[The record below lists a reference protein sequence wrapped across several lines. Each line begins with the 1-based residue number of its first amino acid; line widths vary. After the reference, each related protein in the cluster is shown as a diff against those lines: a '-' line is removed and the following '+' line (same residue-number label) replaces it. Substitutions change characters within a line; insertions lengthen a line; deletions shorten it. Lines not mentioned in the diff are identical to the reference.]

1 MRVEKSYRQAIAE
14 SAPGARND
22 GVNSDISGAICCPHS
37 LRQRPACKQIGRRRL
52 ISFPSRSFFGRSLAR
67 DWLAKNVEESNL
79 LPNEGKLTCHQLQSV
94 PPKLPMRVLVILLLA
109 GALSLGVT
117 RGFSQGREKSET
129 IEASSMGTGTQLG
142 QMFGITVI
150 LYEYSTPEDRQILM
164 QAFEKGKNQGLV
176 NALSKMRA
184 VGHIAITGTLGYDL
198 SYVRMI
204 PTPTGRKIRF
214 VTNRPITFAEAWADS
229 SSQSYNL
236 TGGEFDINDSDKSK
250 NTGVLYPLAQLAI
263 DKQGQL
269 QIELNQNAWT
279 LVDVLD
285 WKGTPGVN

>member
-1 MRVEKSYRQAIAE
+1 M
-14 SAPGARND
+14 G
-22 GVNSDISGAICCPHS
+22 
-37 LRQRPACKQIGRRRL
+37 
-52 ISFPSRSFFGRSLAR
+52 
-67 DWLAKNVEESNL
+67 
-79 LPNEGKLTCHQLQSV
+79 
-94 PPKLPMRVLVILLLA
+94 VLVILLIA
-109 GALSLGVT
+109 GALSSGVT

-129 IEASSMGTGTQLG
+129 IEASSMGTGTQMG

-176 NALSKMRA
+176 NALSK
-184 VGHIAITGTLGYDL
+184 
-198 SYVRMI
+198 
-204 PTPTGRKIRF
+204 
-214 VTNRPITFAEAWADS
+214 TNRPITFAEAWTDS

-250 NTGVLYPLAQLAI
+250 NTGVLYPLAQLAV